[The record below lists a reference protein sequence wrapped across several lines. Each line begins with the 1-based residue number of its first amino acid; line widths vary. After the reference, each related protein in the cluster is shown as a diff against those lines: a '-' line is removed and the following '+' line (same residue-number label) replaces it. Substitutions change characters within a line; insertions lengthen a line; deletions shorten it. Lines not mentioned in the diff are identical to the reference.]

1 MFSSHHGLSGI
12 LSLSSQTT
20 SDVLTPQIQIIG
32 QLKLPNWVNH
42 LAIPGTEQ
50 MIDVVYEAY
59 SNCNLLLQTEK
70 AKRILLRNSRWIG

>member
-20 SDVLTPQIQIIG
+20 SVVLTPQIQMIG

-59 SNCNLLLQTEK
+59 LNCNLLHQTEK
-70 AKRILLRNSRWIG
+70 AKRILLRNSRGIG